1 MEFEEVVLEIRG
13 IASILKSMGYA
24 EDQVRDNDMALDFL
38 SAKLFECAEKITDEV
53 TKLKN
58 SIL

>member
-1 MEFEEVVLEIRG
+1 MEFGEIVLEIRG

-24 EDQVRDNDMALDFL
+24 EDQVKDNNMALDFL

-58 SIL
+58 STL